1 MATKAKAKR
10 RTATG
15 ALHKE
20 RFPGEGGNYRAACIG
35 TRNSRMEHRRGNV
48 ENQRRKSKGLNP
60 AISPR
65 LPIITPYVNIG
76 E

>member
-1 MATKAKAKR
+1 MATKAKANR

-20 RFPGEGGNYRAACIG
+20 RFPGEVRNYRAARIG
-35 TRNSRMEHRRGNV
+35 TRNSRMEHRRENV
-48 ENQRRKSKGLNP
+48 ENQRRKSKGLNS

-76 E
+76 G